1 MGGIEKG
8 VVWRVFLGGTVGNGK
23 DRAQTGIRKKVMSQA
38 PDNPTV
44 RNWGTKA
51 DG

>member
-1 MGGIEKG
+1 MWEELKRRGLTS
-8 VVWRVFLGGTVGNGK
+8 FFGTVGNGK

-44 RNWGTKA
+44 RN
-51 DG
+51 